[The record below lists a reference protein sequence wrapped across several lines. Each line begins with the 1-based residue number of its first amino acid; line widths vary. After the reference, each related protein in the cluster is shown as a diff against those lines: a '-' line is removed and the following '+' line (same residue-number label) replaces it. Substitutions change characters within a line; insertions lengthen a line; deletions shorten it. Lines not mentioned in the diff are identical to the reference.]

1 GLGGHPHITSDCG
14 TAVLC
19 GMWPP
24 EEGMPTDGPL
34 GKARLQ
40 AGLPRQRGADRAGHM
55 YAGMLDRLSVQQDR
69 VSVGSRHVSRQL
81 HATLAAARP
90 AEQLPRQLWPGVGGL
105 RAGPGYEREELSG
118 PL

>member
-1 GLGGHPHITSDCG
+1 
-14 TAVLC
+14 
-19 GMWPP
+19 
-24 EEGMPTDGPL
+24 MPTDGPL

-55 YAGMLDRLSVQQDR
+55 YAGMLDHLPVQQDR
-69 VSVGSRHVSRQL
+69 LSVGSRHVSRQL

-105 RAGPGYEREELSG
+105 RAGRGYGREELRGRLPHSIG
-118 PL
+118 SPGLRPGVHRRGQAERRRLRV